1 MSSTTAWAAKQKR
14 LDGMPKPTATLTMYD
29 DPAVRDRYQAAKKT
43 ADRAEEILASLGKD
57 ADKDARTL
65 LEKEARDARSE
76 LAAATAERDDHTV
89 VLTFQAL
96 ERGQLEELLAKYP
109 ATEEDEEAG
118 RDYHFDTF
126 APELSAAASTDGMP
140 IEYATQ
146 ALKTWSL
153 GDSEDLWNVAWGV
166 QRRKRTDLGKG

>member
-1 MSSTTAWAAKQKR
+1 MTSTTAWADKQKR

-29 DPAVRDRYQAAKKT
+29 DPAVRDRYQAAKHT
-43 ADRAEEILASLGKD
+43 ADRAEEVLAGLPKD
-57 ADKDARTL
+57 ADKGARAL
-65 LEKEARDARSE
+65 IEQEAKDARSE

-126 APELSAAASTDGMP
+126 APELIAAASTDGMP
-140 IEYATQ
+140 VEYATQ
-146 ALKTWSL
+146 AMKTWSL
-153 GDSEDLWNVAWGV
+153 GDFEDLWSAAWSV

>member
-1 MSSTTAWAAKQKR
+1 
-14 LDGMPKPTATLTMYD
+14 
-29 DPAVRDRYQAAKKT
+29 
-43 ADRAEEILASLGKD
+43 
-57 ADKDARTL
+57 
-65 LEKEARDARSE
+65 
-76 LAAATAERDDHTV
+76 V

-96 ERGQLEELLAKYP
+96 ERGQLEKLLAKYP

-126 APELSAAASTDGMP
+126 APELIAAASTDGMP

-153 GDSEDLWNVAWGV
+153 GDSEDLWSVAWGV